1 MDEKLALLAKVPLL
15 AGLGPKDLESVGRLA
30 DEVDV
35 PAGKVLTREGDSG
48 DEFFVIVDGTVGIS
62 RDGERVRELG
72 PGEWF
77 GELALL
83 GNIPRTAT
91 ATAAEPARLLVL
103 GHREF
108 VTLLKDQ
115 PAIQGRLL
123 KSVASWVGSMT
134 PDRSC

>member
-35 PAGKVLTREGDSG
+35 ADGKVLATEGKTG
-48 DEFFVIVDGTVGIS
+48 EEFFVILDGTIEIARGGA
-62 RDGERVRELG
+62 RLRELG
-72 PGEWF
+72 PGDFF

-91 ATAAEPARLLVL
+91 ATAVTPAKLLVL

-108 VTLLKDQ
+108 TTLLSDQ
-115 PAIQGRLL
+115 PAIQGRML
-123 KSVASWVGSMT
+123 KSVAAWVASLT